1 MHEMTLEGF
10 RNWLG
15 TLPPATKFDMH
26 SGSACV
32 VVSYYQSVYP
42 HARVR
47 MAGYAYAVDID
58 GVGWFNV
65 PRWAVDLQYA
75 YYPPTT
81 RHRFATPDQ
90 VLQTLD
96 ELTSVH

>member
-26 SGSACV
+26 SSSACV
-32 VVSYYQSVYP
+32 VASYYQSVYP
-42 HARVR
+42 HACVK
-47 MAGYAYAVDID
+47 MSGSYAVDID
-58 GVGWFNV
+58 GVGGFIV

-81 RHRFATPDQ
+81 RHNRFATPNQ

-96 ELTSVH
+96 ALTSAH